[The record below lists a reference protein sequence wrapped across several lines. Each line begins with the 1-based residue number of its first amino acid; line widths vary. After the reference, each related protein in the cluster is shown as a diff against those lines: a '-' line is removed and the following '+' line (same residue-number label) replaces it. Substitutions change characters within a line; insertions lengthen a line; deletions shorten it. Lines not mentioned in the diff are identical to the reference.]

1 MVVTIPDDI
10 TICQNERPRDSWLV
24 AALLRLPSI
33 ETPTIII
40 KNPRVMKPEVKLRSG
55 QFRSKYLRKS
65 EVSDTMRATL
75 FRLAV
80 VAFSEERSRS
90 RLTAKECCDDVAN
103 SVEEEEL

>member
-10 TICQNERPRDSWLV
+10 TICQNERPSDSWLV

-40 KNPRVMKPEVKLRSG
+40 KNPRVMNPDVKLRSG
-55 QFRSKYLRKS
+55 QFRSKYLRNN
-65 EVSDTMRATL
+65 EVSDTIRATV
-75 FRLAV
+75 FRSVYV
-80 VAFSEERSRS
+80 VFIEERSRS
-90 RLTAKECCDDVAN
+90 KLTTKECCDDMAN